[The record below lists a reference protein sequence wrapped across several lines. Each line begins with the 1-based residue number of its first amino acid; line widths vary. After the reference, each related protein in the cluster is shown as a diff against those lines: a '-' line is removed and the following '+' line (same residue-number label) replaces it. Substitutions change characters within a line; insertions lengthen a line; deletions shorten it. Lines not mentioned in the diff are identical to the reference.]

1 MNIAQIENN
10 LQELM
15 ESFSKETF
23 IFDLLLAYGSPKAS
37 ITRLRKGNLNLSDK
51 EGVLSWKRK
60 VLFKEVFD
68 EDLHLAVTE
77 LATQVKHAQRF
88 VIVTDYQLLLAID
101 VKTQDKLDI
110 DLKDLPQHYDFFL
123 PWAGMEKAQHAD
135 ENPAD
140 VKAAE
145 RMAKLFDEIKKDNPD
160 NSPEFVHGLNVF
172 LSRLLFC
179 FFAED
184 TDIFDK
190 GQFTHAISSHTQKDG
205 SDLSSYLNTLFDVLN
220 TPKGKRTTID
230 GGAVPVYLD
239 SFPYVNGGLFREK
252 IDAPV
257 FTRRSR
263 QAVLDSGEL
272 NWSAINP
279 DIFGSMIQAV
289 ITPEHRGGLGMHYT
303 SVPNIM
309 KVIEPL
315 FLDDLYE
322 EFESS
327 KYEPKKLNQL
337 LNRIGKIKIFDP
349 ACGSGNFLI
358 IAYKE
363 LRRFEIQIIKQ
374 LQSLQSIVTGFEPK
388 QLELIPK
395 SQLNLAAQFQ
405 VELFSRIQ
413 LSQFYGI
420 ELDDFAH
427 EIAQLSLWLA
437 EHQMNVEFFKEFG
450 RTNPT
455 LPLKEAGNIVRGNA
469 CRIDWEEVCPKD
481 KGSEVYILGNP
492 PYLGSSLQNT
502 EQKNDM
508 TLVFKAFKNYKKLD
522 YIAAW
527 FIKGA
532 NYIQNHNAQFA
543 FVSTNSICQGEQVAL
558 LWPPIFEKNLEIGF
572 AHTSFKW
579 NNNAKAN
586 AGVTVIIV
594 GVRNNSKLEKNLFS
608 ESRKYTVN
616 NINAYLANA
625 QNIIVE
631 KRSKLLSDFPEMVKG
646 SSPTDGGNLIL
657 SLSEKDSLVNSG
669 LPLNTTKKYVGA
681 FEFINENERYCLW
694 LSDEEAS
701 KYIHIEEI
709 NKRLNNVSIMRNASP
724 KKATRDYAT
733 KPHRFIEIRHQETPT
748 SIIIP
753 RVSSSR
759 RSYLPCSFLDNNSI
773 ISDSALAIYSTETF
787 IFSIL
792 SSLLHLTWVRA
803 VAGYLK
809 TDYRYS
815 NLLCYNT
822 FPFPLITETQKE
834 ELTQCVFF
842 ILEEREKHSEKT
854 LAQLYDPDK
863 MPEGLRE
870 AHRQNDLAIE
880 RCYRSRPFESDE
892 ERLEYLFKLYEK
904 MIAEE
909 EEKNTLFAKEKK
921 SKKGRSNEVNASY

>member
-1 MNIAQIENN
+1 MK
-10 LQELM
+10 
-15 ESFSKETF
+15 SFSKETF

-37 ITRLRKGNLNLSDK
+37 ITRLQKGNLNLSDTK
-51 EGVLSWKRK
+51 GVLSWKRK
-60 VLFKEVFD
+60 VLFKEVFY
-68 EDLHLAVTE
+68 EDLHLAITE
-77 LATQVKHAQRF
+77 LTTQVKHAQRF

-110 DLKDLPQHYDFFL
+110 DLKDLPRHYDFFL
-123 PWAGMEKAQHAD
+123 PWAGMEKAQHVN

-160 NSPEFVHGLNVF
+160 DSPEFVHGLNVF

-184 TDIFDK
+184 TDIFDN

-205 SDLSSYLNTLFDVLN
+205 SDLSGYLNTLFDVLN
-220 TPKGKRTTID
+220 TPKGKRRALD

-239 SFPYVNGGLFREK
+239 GFPYVNGGLFREK

-263 QAVLDSGEL
+263 QAILDSGEL

-322 EFESS
+322 AFEEA
-327 KYEPKKLNQL
+327 KGKKKKLSEL
-337 LNRIGKIKIFDP
+337 KNRLTKIKIFDP

-363 LRRFEIQIIKQ
+363 LRRLEMAIFKESGEIALSGI
-374 LQSLQSIVTGFEPK
+374 G
-388 QLELIPK
+388 
-395 SQLNLAAQFQ
+395 
-405 VELFSRIQ
+405 

-455 LPLKEAGNIVRGNA
+455 LPLKEAGNIVQGNA
-469 CRIDWEEVCPKD
+469 CRIDWDEVCPKGKD
-481 KGSEVYILGNP
+481 SEVYILGNP
-492 PYLGSSLQNT
+492 PYLGARVQNR
-502 EQKNDM
+502 EQKEDM
-508 TLVFKAFKNYKKLD
+508 KYVFSNMKGFSSLD
-522 YIAAW
+522 YIACW
-527 FIKGA
+527 FLLASK
-532 NYIQNHNAQFA
+532 YISNTNSKSS

-558 LWPPIFEKNLEIGF
+558 LWPNIFKRKVEIF
-572 AHTSFKW
+572 SAHTAFRWS
-579 NNNAKAN
+579 NNAKSKAVV
-586 AGVTVIIV
+586 AVIIV
-594 GVRNNSKLEKNLFS
+594 GLQAEDKSDKKVI
-608 ESRKYTVN
+608 YTGT
-616 NINAYLANA
+616 LAKRV
-625 QNIIVE
+625 QNISPYLTASGNTIIE
-631 KRSKLLSDFPEMVKG
+631 KRSTPFVEVPELVYGNQAVDGGFLIMSREEKKLLIAKDSSIEQYFRPLFGASDFMKNIERWCIWVNQSEYEKANE
-646 SSPTDGGNLIL
+646 SLIL
-657 SLSEKDSLVNSG
+657 REIFERVKTYRITGGEVARSLVNI
-669 LPLNTTKKYVGA
+669 PYRFRYVHQA
-681 FEFINENERYCLW
+681 NENLLIVPRTTSSLRQYLPVGFKDKECIVTDSIQVIY
-694 LSDEEAS
+694 DAPV
-701 KYIHIEEI
+701 YIMG
-709 NKRLNNVSIMRNASP
+709 LL
-724 KKATRDYAT
+724 
-733 KPHRFIEIRHQETPT
+733 
-748 SIIIP
+748 
-753 RVSSSR
+753 SSR
-759 RSYLPCSFLDNNSI
+759 I
-773 ISDSALAIYSTETF
+773 
-787 IFSIL
+787 
-792 SSLLHLTWVRA
+792 HMTWVKS
-803 VAGYLK
+803 VAGGIK
-809 TDYRYS
+809 TDIGYS
-815 NLLCYNT
+815 NSLCYNA
-822 FPFPLITETQKE
+822 FPFPTISNQRKE
-834 ELTQCVFF
+834 EITQCVFR

-870 AHRQNDLAIE
+870 AHRQNDLSIE
-880 RCYRSRPFESDE
+880 RCYRSKPFESDE

-904 MIAEE
+904 MIVEE
-909 EEKNTLFAKEKK
+909 EEKNTLFAKNKK
-921 SKKGRSNEVNASY
+921 IKKLKK